1 MSIVSDASQ
10 CRIGLRGTDKNSML
24 PSFMVLMA
32 CLIQLL
38 LAQRKPINK
47 SQWILHTQC
56 PHTKLNMSPHC
67 AAMKL

>member
-1 MSIVSDASQ
+1 LSFRRNIICTEDNDLLRTSIVSDASQ

-24 PSFMVLMA
+24 SAFMVLMV

-47 SQWILHTQC
+47 SQ
-56 PHTKLNMSPHC
+56 
-67 AAMKL
+67 